1 MILRHVVMMKFNDDQ
16 NVERISSEIKQLLEA
31 LVSSVEPLKAMEVGL
46 NISKKPSAYHLVLT
60 ADFDDEAGLDAYR
73 SHPDHVKI
81 LNRMKDTVEKVA
93 AVDYFVS

>member
-1 MILRHVVMMKFNDDQ
+1 MLKHVVMMKFNDNQ
-16 NVERISSEIKQLLEA
+16 NVESISIEIKQLLEA

-60 ADFDDEAGLDAYR
+60 ADFSGEAGLDTYR
-73 SHPDHVKI
+73 LHPDHVKI